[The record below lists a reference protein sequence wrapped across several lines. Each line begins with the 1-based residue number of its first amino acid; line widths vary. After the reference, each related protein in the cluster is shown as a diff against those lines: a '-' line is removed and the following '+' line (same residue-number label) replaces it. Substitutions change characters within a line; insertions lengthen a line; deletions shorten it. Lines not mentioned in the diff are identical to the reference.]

1 MITKKRKW
9 GIIQH
14 ISPLHHTF
22 AAITLLRQ
30 YCQPVNGSQH
40 QETKQEGRAGGSRF
54 SATAHSL
61 GSQLLCPIPTEEPA
75 GSCHPGAST
84 ASLEA
89 AGHTPSLLG
98 THHPCSASQQTWAL
112 HFTSSPGRCQ
122 VSSQSPSAC
131 ASNPQ
136 GRQRSRAVPS
146 GSARRAPGA
155 LCAHP
160 GVIHGLGPGLPHPH
174 WHSSS
179 FRVCFKLSTSMAC
192 CFPTAAVFQL
202 PAHSERS
209 NQDSCEPPLL
219 LAPAVPKPVGVP
231 AAQMFISA
239 PSSSLS
245 LFCLV
250 YKDLT

>member
-1 MITKKRKW
+1 MALNTRRQSKR
-9 GIIQH
+9 
-14 ISPLHHTF
+14 
-22 AAITLLRQ
+22 
-30 YCQPVNGSQH
+30 
-40 QETKQEGRAGGSRF
+40 
-54 SATAHSL
+54 
-61 GSQLLCPIPTEEPA
+61 EE
-75 GSCHPGAST
+75 
-84 ASLEA
+84 LEA
-89 AGHTPSLLG
+89 AGSAPQLTVWAHSCCAPSLQRNQQAPVTQELPEHHLRLLG
-98 THHPCSASQQTWAL
+98 THHPCWA
-112 HFTSSPGRCQ
+112 HTIP
-122 VSSQSPSAC
+122 
-131 ASNPQ
+131 
-136 GRQRSRAVPS
+136 AVPHS
-146 GSARRAPGA
+146 KPGLCISRLAQAGARFLPKAPLLVLLIPKAGREVEQCPQDQPEEPQV
-155 LCAHP
+155 LSVHTL
-160 GVIHGLGPGLPHPH
+160 GVIHGLSPGLPHPH

>member
-1 MITKKRKW
+1 MRHNPAHFSPTSHICSNHTFKAILPASEWLSTPGDKARGKSWRQQVQRHSSQSGLTAAVPHPYRGTSRLLSPRSFQSITW
-9 GIIQH
+9 GCWAHTIPAVPH
-14 ISPLHHTF
+14 SKPGLCISPLAQAGARF
-22 AAITLLRQ
+22 LPKAPLLVLLIPKAGREVEQ
-30 YCQPVNGSQH
+30 CPQDQP
-40 QETKQEGRAGGSRF
+40 
-54 SATAHSL
+54 
-61 GSQLLCPIPTEEPA
+61 EEPQVL
-75 GSCHPGAST
+75 SV
-84 ASLEA
+84 
-89 AGHTPSLLG
+89 HTL
-98 THHPCSASQQTWAL
+98 
-112 HFTSSPGRCQ
+112 
-122 VSSQSPSAC
+122 
-131 ASNPQ
+131 
-136 GRQRSRAVPS
+136 
-146 GSARRAPGA
+146 
-155 LCAHP
+155 
-160 GVIHGLGPGLPHPH
+160 GVIHGLSPGLPHPH